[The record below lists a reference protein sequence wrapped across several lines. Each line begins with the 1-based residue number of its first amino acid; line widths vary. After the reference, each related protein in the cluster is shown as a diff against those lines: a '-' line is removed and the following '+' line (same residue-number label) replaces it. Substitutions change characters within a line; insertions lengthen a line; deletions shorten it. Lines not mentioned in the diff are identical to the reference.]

1 MADGIAELR
10 LFNRFYT
17 QRIGVLTDRYLGQD
31 RPLAEA
37 RLLFE
42 IGSDGSSVHALRERL
57 GLDSGYLSR
66 MLRSL
71 ERSGLVET
79 VAAGG
84 PDARRRLARPT
95 PAGQAELAEINRRS
109 DAAMARVVEGLD
121 EPQLQ
126 ELVTA
131 LATVERLLG
140 HDASDRAGRPVIR
153 RAQAGDAAAIAGV
166 LRRAFAEQEPAFT
179 PDAFAVST
187 PDPATVVAR
196 IATDPVWVA
205 EQDRRVVGTV
215 SAAPR
220 PPSLFVRSLAVLPE
234 ARGSGLANLLLAEA
248 ERCARRLGLDRL
260 ELDTTP
266 FQSAAARVYER
277 FGFRPGHRHDL
288 HGTAMI
294 RMVRPI
300 SSSTRGRSR
309 TGASPRRH
317 G

>member
-10 LFNRFYT
+10 SFNRFYT

-42 IGSDGSSVHALRERL
+42 IGSDGARVHALRERL

-84 PDARRRLARPT
+84 PDARRKLARPT

-109 DAAMARVVEGLD
+109 DAAMARVVDGLD
-121 EPQLQ
+121 EPQVQ
-126 ELVTA
+126 ELVAA
-131 LATVERLLG
+131 LATLERLLG
-140 HDASDRAGRPVIR
+140 HDASERAGRPVIR

-187 PDPATVVAR
+187 PDPATLAGADRDRSRVGRGTGPDVWSAPSAPYR
-196 IATDPVWVA
+196 GRHHCSCAASPCSPRPV
-205 EQDRRVVGTV
+205 DRVSRTCCWPRP
-215 SAAPR
+215 SAAP
-220 PPSLFVRSLAVLPE
+220 A
-234 ARGSGLANLLLAEA
+234 GSASTG
-248 ERCARRLGLDRL
+248 
-260 ELDTTP
+260 
-266 FQSAAARVYER
+266 
-277 FGFRPGHRHDL
+277 
-288 HGTAMI
+288 
-294 RMVRPI
+294 
-300 SSSTRGRSR
+300 SSSTPHRSR
-309 TGASPRRH
+309 ARLRVSTSGSGSGRATATTSTARR
-317 G
+317 

>member
-1 MADGIAELR
+1 MANGVAELR
-10 LFNRFYT
+10 SFNRFYT

-42 IGSDGSSVHALRERL
+42 IGSDGARVHSLRERL

-66 MLRSL
+66 LLRSL

-84 PDARRRLARPT
+84 PDARRKLARPT
-95 PAGQAELAEINRRS
+95 PAGRAELAEINRRS
-109 DAAMARVVEGLD
+109 DVAMARAVEGLD
-121 EPQLQ
+121 EPQLH

-131 LATVERLLG
+131 LATVERLLAPSAPG
-140 HDASDRAGRPVIR
+140 RAGRPTIR
-153 RAQAGDAAAIAGV
+153 RAVAGDADAIAGV
-166 LRRAFAEQEPAFT
+166 LLRAFAEQETAFT
-179 PDAFAVST
+179 PAAFAVST
-187 PDPATVVAR
+187 PDPAALAER

-215 SAAPR
+215 SAAPH

-234 ARGSGLANLLLAEA
+234 ARGSGLAALLLAEA

-266 FQSAAARVYER
+266 FQTAAARVYER
-277 FGFRPGHRHDL
+277 FGFRPSRRHDL
-288 HGTAMI
+288 HGTAMT
-294 RMVRPI
+294 RMVRLI
-300 SSSTRGRSR
+300 T
-309 TGASPRRH
+309 
-317 G
+317 

>member
-1 MADGIAELR
+1 MVDAVAELR
-10 LFNRFYT
+10 SFNRFYT
-17 QRIGVLTDRYLGQD
+17 QRIGVLSDRYLGQD

-42 IGSDGSSVHALRERL
+42 IGTDGARVHALRERL

-84 PDARRRLARPT
+84 PDARRKLARPT
-95 PAGQAELAEINRRS
+95 PAGLAELAEVNQRS
-109 DAAMARVVEGLD
+109 DAAMARVVERLD
-121 EPQLQ
+121 EPQVR

-140 HDASDRAGRPVIR
+140 GDASDPAGPPLIR
-153 RAQAGDAAAIAGV
+153 RAVLGDAEPIAGI
-166 LRRAFAEQEPAFT
+166 LRRAFAEQEAEFT
-179 PDAFAVST
+179 PEAFAVST
-187 PDPATVVAR
+187 PDHATMAER

-205 EQDRRVVGTV
+205 EQDGRVVGTV
-215 SAAPR
+215 SAVPR
-220 PPSLFVRSLAVLPE
+220 PPSLFVRSLAVLPQ
-234 ARGSGLANLLLAEA
+234 ARGSGLAVLLLAEA
-248 ERCARRLGLDRL
+248 ERCARQLGLGRL

-266 FQSAAARVYER
+266 FQAAAARVYER
-277 FGFRPGHRHDL
+277 FGFRPSHRHDL

-300 SSSTRGRSR
+300 T
-309 TGASPRRH
+309 
-317 G
+317 

>member
-1 MADGIAELR
+1 MADGVAELR
-10 LFNRFYT
+10 SFNRFYT

-42 IGSDGSSVHALRERL
+42 IGSDGVRVHALRERL

-66 MLRSL
+66 LLRSL

-84 PDARRRLARPT
+84 PDARRKLARPT
-95 PAGQAELAEINRRS
+95 PAGRAELAEMNRRS
-109 DAAMARVVEGLD
+109 DAAMARAVGGLD
-121 EPQLQ
+121 EPQVH

-140 HDASDRAGRPVIR
+140 PTSSDGARHLTIR
-153 RAQAGDAAAIAGV
+153 RAQAGDAEAIAGV
-166 LRRAFAEQEPAFT
+166 LHGAFADQEAEFT
-179 PDAFAVST
+179 PEAFAVST
-187 PDPATVVAR
+187 PDPATVAAR

-205 EQDRRVVGTV
+205 EKDRRVVGTV
-215 SAAPR
+215 SAVPR
-220 PPSLFVRSLAVLPE
+220 PPSLFVRSLAVLPA
-234 ARGSGLANLLLAEA
+234 ARGSGLATLLLAEA
-248 ERCARRLGLDRL
+248 DRCAGQLGLDRL

-266 FQSAAARVYER
+266 FQTAAARVYER
-277 FGFRPGHRHDL
+277 FGFRPSHRHDL
-288 HGTAMI
+288 HGTAMV

-300 SSSTRGRSR
+300 TSRVRDRGRR
-309 TGASPRRH
+309 GASPRRH

>member
-1 MADGIAELR
+1 MVDAVAELR
-10 LFNRFYT
+10 SFNRFYT
-17 QRIGVLTDRYLGQD
+17 QRIGVLSDRYLGQD

-42 IGSDGSSVHALRERL
+42 IGTDGARVHALRERL

-84 PDARRRLARPT
+84 PDARRKLARPT
-95 PAGQAELAEINRRS
+95 PAGLAELAEVNRRS
-109 DAAMARVVEGLD
+109 DAAMARVVERLD
-121 EPQLQ
+121 EPQVR

-140 HDASDRAGRPVIR
+140 GDASEPAGPPVIR
-153 RAQAGDAAAIAGV
+153 RAVLGDAEPIAGT
-166 LRRAFAEQEPAFT
+166 LRRAFAEQEAEFT
-179 PDAFAVST
+179 PEAFAVST
-187 PDPATVVAR
+187 PDHATMAER

-205 EQDRRVVGTV
+205 EQDGRVVGTV
-215 SAAPR
+215 SAVPR
-220 PPSLFVRSLAVLPE
+220 PPSLFVRSLAVLPQ
-234 ARGSGLANLLLAEA
+234 ARGSGLAVLLLAEA
-248 ERCARRLGLDRL
+248 ERCARQLGLGRL

-266 FQSAAARVYER
+266 FQAAAARVYER
-277 FGFRPGHRHDL
+277 FGFRPSHRHDL

-300 SSSTRGRSR
+300 T
-309 TGASPRRH
+309 
-317 G
+317 